1 MPDLV
6 GISPTRM
13 HTRKWP
19 TPSTRG
25 AQPFLRRPFRKPR
38 PGYAEVYGAII
49 HCRATGA
56 FCFVQGRRTGK
67 WSFPKGHLK
76 ESNESPFE
84 CVTREVGE
92 EIGYD
97 ELPTPL
103 RGMPLRVGYY
113 YMFEVPYEFALA
125 PRDTNEVGEAGWFT
139 LEQMRQMNMN
149 IDASFFRTLLG
160 TSP

>member
-1 MPDLV
+1 
-6 GISPTRM
+6 
-13 HTRKWP
+13 
-19 TPSTRG
+19 
-25 AQPFLRRPFRKPR
+25 
-38 PGYAEVYGAII
+38 
-49 HCRATGA
+49 
-56 FCFVQGRRTGK
+56 
-67 WSFPKGHLK
+67 LK

-92 EIGYD
+92 EIGCD

-113 YMFEVPYEFALA
+113 YMFEVSDEFVLA

-149 IDASFFRTLLG
+149 IDASYFRSILGG
-160 TSP
+160 TS

>member
-1 MPDLV
+1 
-6 GISPTRM
+6 
-13 HTRKWP
+13 
-19 TPSTRG
+19 
-25 AQPFLRRPFRKPR
+25 
-38 PGYAEVYGAII
+38 
-49 HCRATGA
+49 
-56 FCFVQGRRTGK
+56 
-67 WSFPKGHLK
+67 LK

-92 EIGYD
+92 EIGCD

-113 YMFEVPYEFALA
+113 YMFEVSDEFVLA

-149 IDASFFRTLLG
+149 IDASYFRSILG
-160 TSP
+160 SSTG

>member
-1 MPDLV
+1 MR
-6 GISPTRM
+6 S
-13 HTRKWP
+13 WP
-19 TPSTRG
+19 TPTSSPRG
-25 AQPFLRRPFRKPR
+25 RVPLFRKRQPR

-49 HCRATGA
+49 HCRSTKT

-76 ESNESPFE
+76 EASESPFE

-92 EIGYD
+92 EIGCD
-97 ELPTPL
+97 ELPTPIK
-103 RGMPLRVGYY
+103 GMPLRVGYY
-113 YMFEVPYEFALA
+113 YMFEVPTEFELA

-139 LEQMRQMNMN
+139 LEQMKQMNMN

-160 TSP
+160 GTS